1 VSTSQLLFH
10 VLVRGLRLH
19 FTHFFKKNTFDF
31 FVAQPNDT
39 ARGC

>member
-1 VSTSQLLFH
+1 VDCDCILLTF
-10 VLVRGLRLH
+10 L
-19 FTHFFKKNTFDF
+19 KKNTFDF